1 MDANIIRMAEFVGA
15 TDMAAVAGAGA
26 VATPEVV
33 DVGAD
38 AHEAVPAQGGAG
50 GARPPM
56 RWNNNT
62 SRFVLRRMVQI
73 VSDGS
78 RADKCFKDKDVNYVA
93 KALLDYCGEAVS
105 PTQVYNH
112 LRK

>member
-1 MDANIIRMAEFVGA
+1 MLSVVHLLCLVHLLPVLHILSVVDTCLHVMDADLIRMAEFVGA

-62 SRFVLRRMVQI
+62 SGFVLRRM
-73 VSDGS
+73 
-78 RADKCFKDKDVNYVA
+78 A
-93 KALLDYCGEAVS
+93 
-105 PTQVYNH
+105 
-112 LRK
+112 